1 MSVLRGILQFCIL
14 GLFGASL
21 AIYRPTEFT
30 SIAGVCFFFGVLFAA
45 TFLLGTGA
53 AEKITERKMFLAFES
68 FALIVVVGGV
78 LSKTGN
84 LFLALILAIAVWWG
98 LMLAFLA
105 HPAIGQFKEEKELF
119 QSLPSKEGS
128 LLSRLHKFA
137 FAFFY
142 GPIFVKKEF
151 YFVGFM
157 ALAVLYL
164 VGKHF
169 Y

>member
-14 GLFGASL
+14 GLFGASM

-53 AEKITERKMFLAFES
+53 AEKLTERKMFLAFES

-84 LFLALILAIAVWWG
+84 LFLALILALAVWWG
-98 LMLAFLA
+98 LMLTFLA
-105 HPAIGQFKEEKELF
+105 HPVIGHFKEEKEFF
-119 QSLPSKEGS
+119 QSLASKESS
-128 LLSRLHKFA
+128 LLSRIHKFA

-142 GPIFVKKEF
+142 GPIFVKKEL
-151 YFVGFM
+151 YFWGFI
-157 ALAVLYL
+157 AVAVLYL